1 MVILAWS
8 LSARPGGG
16 CGWRGAV
23 GGDAAAVL
31 RGGRGDQGGRAADR
45 VVAADR
51 RAVRSDS
58 QPRYR
63 RPARGS
69 KLDAYRDEIHR
80 LLGEDPRL
88 PGTRVRELL
97 EPLGYDGSKTIL
109 DDYLREVRPLFLPK
123 RTFQRTVYRPGE
135 VCQFD
140 LWEPREQI
148 PVGYGQTRRGWVVV
162 AALGY
167 SRAGAG
173 ALIFSKQA
181 EDILSGMSRCLWR
194 LGGVARTLVW
204 DHREGALHAG
214 DGRASDALAG
224 YCGMLR
230 CGWYLCQARD
240 PQAKG
245 VGRALTWL
253 HGDELRAGPPVRQ
266 PPRLSTPAGRVV
278 LGAGEWSGA
287 QDVALPASRSAGRR
301 RRGDAA
307 AAGAGAGHRSPL
319 GCVCRPT
326 RTCASTPATTR
337 STPHS

>member
-1 MVILAWS
+1 
-8 LSARPGGG
+8 
-16 CGWRGAV
+16 
-23 GGDAAAVL
+23 
-31 RGGRGDQGGRAADR
+31 
-45 VVAADR
+45 
-51 RAVRSDS
+51 
-58 QPRYR
+58 
-63 RPARGS
+63 
-69 KLDAYRDEIHR
+69 
-80 LLGEDPRL
+80 LGEDPRL

-245 VGRALTWL
+245 VVERLQGFMETSFEPGRRFANHLDYQHQL
-253 HGDELRAGPPVRQ
+253 DEWFSVRAN
-266 PPRLSTPAGRVV
+266 GRVHKTLRCRPADR
-278 LGAGEWSGA
+278 LGD
-287 QDVALPASRSAGRR
+287 DVAAMLPLPARAPDTDHRWVVCVGRPVPALRHLRLLARPRIRESPGGGEGQRRSGDRGGVGH
-301 RRGDAA
+301 RRG
-307 AAGAGAGHRSPL
+307 GM
-319 GCVCRPT
+319 
-326 RTCASTPATTR
+326 PA
-337 STPHS
+337 